1 MTVMEESPMK
11 NNANTRWS
19 VALMLLLVLA
29 LAACS
34 RGPSDD
40 SISAAVKS
48 SYFSDPA
55 VKNESIDI
63 SVDHGEVTLA
73 GKVSSDA
80 ARLQAYKLAD
90 GTPGVKKV
98 NDNMEVWTA
107 GAPETP
113 RREREARKS
122 GTAGTMEGR

>member
-1 MTVMEESPMK
+1 MQTNV
-11 NNANTRWS
+11 NTRWGMVLA
-19 VALMLLLVLA
+19 VALMLILA
-29 LAACS
+29 SCS
-34 RGPSDD
+34 RGPSDE

-90 GTPGVKKV
+90 GKPGVKKGK
-98 NDNMEVWTA
+98 DKMEG
-107 GAPETP
+107 GAASGVGPAKPVTETP
-113 RREREARKS
+113 KKQ
-122 GTAGTMEGR
+122 